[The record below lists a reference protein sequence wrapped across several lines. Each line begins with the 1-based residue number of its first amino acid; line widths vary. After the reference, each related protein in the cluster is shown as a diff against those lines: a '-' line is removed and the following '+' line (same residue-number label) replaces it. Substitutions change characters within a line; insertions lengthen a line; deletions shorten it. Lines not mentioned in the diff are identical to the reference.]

1 MVGWCGVLGRCR
13 DFNCFCLAL
22 FAPGSTISYTLFC
35 IPAAHPPTVAFASLP
50 SADPV
55 SAMASALA
63 VISGYTEGIT
73 AKSLLTSAEGYQT
86 LLFKSDIPIKAS
98 QLVR

>member
-1 MVGWCGVLGRCR
+1 
-13 DFNCFCLAL
+13 
-22 FAPGSTISYTLFC
+22 
-35 IPAAHPPTVAFASLP
+35 
-50 SADPV
+50 
-55 SAMASALA
+55 MASALA